1 MDLGLADAS
10 VLVAG
15 SSRGIGLAVARGFL
29 AEGARVTITGRDAA
43 ALEAARAGLATAF
56 GAERVLAVCGDLTEE
71 NDIAAALD
79 ATTAAFGPPDAV
91 AANVGGGSGVTG
103 PAPGRL
109 EWDRLLTLNLLGSV
123 RLAEAALAR
132 LTARGCGSLTFI
144 SSIAGLETL
153 GAPIPYEAA
162 KAGLMAAMKGYARAV
177 GPSGVRVNAVA
188 PGNVLFPGGS
198 WARKLAERPEFF
210 ESYIR
215 AETPLQRFGRPEEIA
230 DAAVF
235 LASARASFITGSVLV
250 ADGGQ
255 TRSL

>member
-1 MDLGLADAS
+1 MDLGLTDAA

-15 SSRGIGLAVARGFL
+15 SSRGIGLAIARGFL

-43 ALEAARAGLATAF
+43 GLEAARAGLAATF
-56 GAERVLAVCGDLTEE
+56 GATRVLAVCGDLTEE
-71 NDIAAALD
+71 NDIAAAFD
-79 ATTAAFGPPDAV
+79 ATTAAFGRLDAV
-91 AANVGGGSGVTG
+91 TANIGSGSGLAG

-109 EWDRLLTLNLLGSV
+109 EWDRMLTLNLLGSV

-132 LTARGCGSLTFI
+132 LTVGGSLTFI

-162 KAGLMAAMKGYARAV
+162 KAALLAAMKGYARAV

-188 PGNVLFPGGS
+188 PGNILFPGGS
-198 WARKLAERPEFF
+198 WERKLAERREFF
-210 ESYIR
+210 ENYIR

-230 DAAVF
+230 DVAVF
-235 LASARASFITGSVLV
+235 LASSRASFIAGAVIV